1 MYDVVIIGGAL
12 VGCSTAYHLLE
23 RDPTVRVCI
32 IEKDATYQWSASER
46 SNAGVRILF
55 SQEENLRMSQ
65 YGHEFYGDFTTRT
78 AINGEPGQLD
88 FYRHGYLFISNTD
101 EQARDMELNHAFQS
115 KFGCDVALLDAD
127 GVKDRFPSLETS
139 DITCAAYSPNDGW
152 MDSHGALMGFR
163 KKVKNMGAVF
173 VEATVVAI
181 ETNGKTAKSVTTE
194 DNQRIAG
201 DYIVNAT
208 GAWAAGICDL
218 VGMKIPVI
226 PLPRMVYYFET
237 REELEQLAFTRDGL
251 GVGFRPEGKG
261 YICGITNYE
270 LGGEF
275 CFDVDHGRFDNEI
288 WPGLANRVP
297 KFEAIKMVNAW
308 VGHYAQNTFD
318 GNMIIGPY
326 IGELDNFLI
335 ATGFSG
341 HGLQHAPA
349 VGRGLSELI
358 LDGSFTS
365 INLSRLTYQRVLDGD
380 PYPERGVKA

>member
-12 VGCSTAYHLLE
+12 MGCSTAYHLLQRE
-23 RDPTVRVCI
+23 PTMRICI
-32 IEKDATYQWSASER
+32 IEKDSTYQWSASER

-55 SQEENLRMSQ
+55 SQDENLRMSQ
-65 YGHEFYGDFTTRT
+65 YGHEFYGDFADRT
-78 AINGEPGQLD
+78 SINGEPGHLD
-88 FYRHGYLFISNTD
+88 FYRHGYLFIANND
-101 EQARDMELNHAFQS
+101 EQAGDMEANHRFQIDH
-115 KFGCDVALLDAD
+115 GCEVELLDGD
-127 GVKDRFPSLETS
+127 GVNDRFPSLETS
-139 DITCAAYSPNDGW
+139 DVTRAVFSPNDGW
-152 MDSHGALMGFR
+152 MDSHGALMGLR
-163 KKVKNMGAVF
+163 KKVRSLGAQFIEAQVAGID
-173 VEATVVAI
+173 VE
-181 ETNGKTAKSVTTE
+181 GKLAKSVKTS
-194 DNQRIAG
+194 DGQRFTG
-201 DYIVNAT
+201 DYIINTT
-208 GAWAAGICDL
+208 GAWAAEVCDL

-237 REELEQLAFTRDGL
+237 REEIEQLAFTRDGF

-261 YICGITNYE
+261 FISGITNYS

-275 CFDVDHGRFDNEI
+275 CFDVDHARFDHEI

-297 KFEAIKMVNAW
+297 KFEAIRMVNAW

-326 IGELDNFLI
+326 IGELENFLI

-358 LDGSFTS
+358 LDGRFTS
-365 INLSRLTYQRVLDGD
+365 IDLSRLTYQRVLDNA